1 MKKVLFSPPIE
12 RIVFNALLL
21 TRSFA
26 FPTMAGAVAGSGERM
41 DAKGASNREKLISC

>member
-26 FPTMAGAVAGSGERM
+26 FPTLAGAVAGSEKGWMQRAQVTER
-41 DAKGASNREKLISC
+41 N